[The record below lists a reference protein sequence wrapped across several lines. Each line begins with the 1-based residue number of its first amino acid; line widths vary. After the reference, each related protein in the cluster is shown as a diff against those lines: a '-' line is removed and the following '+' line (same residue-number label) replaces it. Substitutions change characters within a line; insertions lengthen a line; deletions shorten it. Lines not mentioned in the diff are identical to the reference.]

1 MEFVHGKRIP
11 SENKPTKGPPT
22 SPKILMAACRIAPR
36 RDVTYAKKT
45 HNIPKKTMRP
55 ASYFRACHRVIRII
69 AQLIYTCV
77 LTCFVR
83 MPFLIAE

>member
-11 SENKPTKGPPT
+11 SENKPTKGPPI
-22 SPKILMAACRIAPR
+22 SPIILMAACRSAPR
-36 RDVTYAKKT
+36 RDVTYAKRT

-55 ASYFRACHRVIRII
+55 ARYFREYYRVIIII
-69 AQLIYTCV
+69 AQPIYTCV

-83 MPFLIAE
+83 MPFVIAD